1 MPSGAQQRV
10 CSGDRSGRV
19 ASSDCCNIG
28 EAGFYSEGARKNRR
42 TLTAAKRSVALCLQ
56 EADQARET
64 FVRHFQSVSTTV
76 MIEHTRMLDSLI
88 QHIRELQQNMCTLDL
103 PE

>member
-1 MPSGAQQRV
+1 MIAQ
-10 CSGDRSGRV
+10 D
-19 ASSDCCNIG
+19 AWPAAI
-28 EAGFYSEGARKNRR
+28 AAISEKLVSTAKVHVNTMVARKNRR

-88 QHIRELQQNMCTLDL
+88 QHIRELQQNMCSLDL